1 MSQKLRE
8 MESMLRS
15 FFIYM
20 SKAGWARKMV
30 TRWGAARRV
39 ADRFVAGETL
49 EEGIRTARAL
59 NEKGMYV
66 TLDHLG
72 EHTYSVEEAR
82 RATQDILAILEAIER
97 TGVRSNVS
105 IKLTQIGMGV
115 DKELCAENLRAIV
128 KRGSES
134 GIFTRIDMEDTPW
147 TDTTLGLYRQM
158 RETCGARDVGVV
170 IQTMLYRSEE
180 DIRELAKLETRVRLC
195 KGAYQEPAEVAFP
208 KKSDVDANYD
218 RLGEILMDCAREAG
232 SPASSAD
239 GKVPALPALATHDE
253 RRIEHAKAY
262 AAKIGLPKEA
272 LEFQFLHGIRRDLQE
287 QLVKEGYPVRIY
299 VPFGTEW
306 YPYFTRRLAERPAN
320 VWFFISNF
328 VRR

>member
-1 MSQKLRE
+1 
-8 MESMLRS
+8 MLRS
-15 FFIYM
+15 FLIYM
-20 SKAGWARKMV
+20 SKAGWARKVV

-49 EEGIRTARAL
+49 EEGIQAARAL

-66 TLDHLG
+66 TLDYLG
-72 EHTYSVEEAR
+72 EHTYNADEAR
-82 RATQDILAILEAIER
+82 QATEGILEIMEAIER

-115 DKELCAENLRAIV
+115 DKELCAQNLRKIV
-128 KRGSES
+128 GRGSAS
-134 GIFTRIDMEDTPW
+134 GIFTRIDMEDSPW
-147 TDTTLGLYRQM
+147 TDTTLELYGRM
-158 RETCGARDVGVV
+158 RAEFGARDVGVV
-170 IQTMLYRSEE
+170 IQSMLYRSEK
-180 DIRELAKLETRVRLC
+180 DIRELARLDTKVRLC
-195 KGAYQEPAEVAFP
+195 KGAYREPADLAFP

-218 RLGEILMDCAREAG
+218 RLGELLMDCALEAG

-239 GKVPALPALATHDE
+239 GKVPAMPALATHDE

-262 AAKIGLPKEA
+262 AAKIGLAKEA
-272 LEFQFLHGIRRDLQE
+272 VEFQFLNGIRRDLQE

-320 VWFFISNF
+320 LWFFMSNF